1 METFNTMASIY
12 GSAIANFTPNVQ
24 GSTELS
30 QLTNQLRET
39 LKDTFVAKDGNT
51 VTSNLR
57 LGTNNNFNVIV
68 ETNNVDRVTI
78 DTDGNVAATGSIA
91 ANGGQVSVGT
101 LGSALNATGNEFI
114 LTGGNK
120 NIHLHPKG
128 VLGLQLDVTGN
139 NLDITTATSGQG
151 TVQIRANGFGTSARP
166 QYSFGAKTNT
176 GIYLGN
182 DGLMTLC
189 QDGSDIFRC
198 YASGVDMLSDQIFFN
213 TLSGPTY
220 YPQICWDPSG
230 ARDTG
235 IYSPQDGIL
244 QFRNN
249 AQDTVRISDNILC
262 HRRAHNN
269 GGTANIGTDF
279 PLFESRLVTTLC
291 DEFGWKTTTGNFS
304 IYNNFNFDILYTRV
318 GNMITGMA
326 STTALLDQNI
336 NIVRL
341 RFPLYYQKVDFSS
354 QTASPPTNARQNY
367 AGTLT
372 MTQSYTGTC
381 GEARLVPVTIGS
393 TKHFEAEVGNAA
405 VIVSGQVITLTLNF
419 RYVLTQTT

>member
-1 METFNTMASIY
+1 MASIY
-12 GSAIANFTPNVQ
+12 GSGVANFTPNVQ
-24 GSTELS
+24 GTSELS
-30 QLTNQLRET
+30 AFATQVANELGD
-39 LKDTFVAKDGNT
+39 KFVAKDGNT
-51 VTSNLR
+51 VTSDLR
-57 LGTNNNFNVIV
+57 IGTNNNYGVII
-68 ETNNVDRVTI
+68 ETNNTPRVGI
-78 DTDGNVAATGSIA
+78 DTTGNMSIVGTLNVA
-91 ANGGQVSVGT
+91 GGQVSLGT
-101 LGSALNATGNEFI
+101 SGAAVNATGNELV

-120 NIHLHPKG
+120 NIHIHPKG
-128 VLGLQLDVTGN
+128 QLGLQLDVNAN
-139 NLDITTATSGQG
+139 NLDIKTATTGNG
-151 TVQIRANGFGTSARP
+151 TVQIQANGKGTSTRP
-166 QYSFGAKTNT
+166 QYSFADKPDT
-176 GIYLGN
+176 GLYVNN

-189 QDGSDIFRC
+189 QDGSDVFRC
-198 YASGVDMLSDQIFFN
+198 NATGVDMVTDTIFFN
-213 TLSGPTY
+213 TVSNPQ
-220 YPQICWDPSG
+220 YPQICWDHLG

-235 IYSPQDGIL
+235 IYSPQEGIV
-244 QFRNN
+244 QFKNN
-249 AQDTVRISDNILC
+249 QHETLRITDSMLS
-262 HRRAHNN
+262 HKRAHNN
-269 GGTANIGTDF
+269 GHTLYIGIDF

-291 DEFGWKTTTGNFS
+291 DDFRWKTTQAGSYTV
-304 IYNNFNFDILYTRV
+304 YNNMNFDILYTRV

-326 STTALLDQNI
+326 STTATLDQNI
-336 NIVRL
+336 NLVRL

>member
-1 METFNTMASIY
+1 MTSIY
-12 GSAIANFTPNVQ
+12 GSGIANFTPNVQ

-30 QLTNQLRET
+30 QFAAQVTSQLAD
-39 LKDTFVAKDGNT
+39 KFVAKDGNT
-51 VTSNLR
+51 VSADLR
-57 LGTNNNFNVIV
+57 LGTNNNYGVII
-68 ETNNVDRVTI
+68 ETNNQPRVAI
-78 DTDGNVAATGSIA
+78 DTAGNMSVIGAVAVAS
-91 ANGGQVSVGT
+91 GQVT
-101 LGSALNATGNEFI
+101 LGASGAAVTAAGNELI

-128 VLGLQLDVTGN
+128 ALGLQLDVDGGN
-139 NLDITTATSGQG
+139 LNITTATSGQG

-176 GIYLGN
+176 GIYMGN

-213 TLSGPTY
+213 TLAGPSY
-220 YPQICWDPSG
+220 YPQICWDPNG

-269 GGTANIGTDF
+269 GGTANIGIDF

-291 DEFGWKTTTGNFS
+291 DEFGWKTTTAGNFS

-326 STTALLDQNI
+326 STTATLDQNI